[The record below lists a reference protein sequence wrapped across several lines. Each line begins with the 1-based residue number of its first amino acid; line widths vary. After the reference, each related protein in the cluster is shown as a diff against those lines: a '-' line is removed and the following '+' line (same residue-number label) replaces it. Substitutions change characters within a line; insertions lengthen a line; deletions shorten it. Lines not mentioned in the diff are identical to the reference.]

1 MFMSLYFLSSHSF
14 LFLFMCPKIFLFLLL
29 QTFIRFSPVIS
40 SSSKENGR
48 FFCDMVGFCQGT
60 ISRSASPSQ
69 SRKNMV
75 KSFDF
80 YPFSSLVCLSV
91 YVVNNMKWEPRWI
104 PLLMRG
110 MHDVHKKK
118 WCEMKDWDSVSLD
131 AQTQCVSLL
140 LVLFQLYWLSL
151 TFPNWYAFL
160 ILFSL
165 SLIPPWPSYSCL
177 WWLLFFLLFSSF
189 YLYSVCY
196 SQNFLQA
203 LCRNPEPD
211 PWTSNGGKEKLPL
224 PGTNYEQDQAHMEG
238 ALAADGVI
246 KCLIVYIS
254 LFSTKGSFGKRL
266 EWLQVTRKCCF
277 LLRLMLWNLQ
287 VIIDLQIKWYN
298 N

>member
-1 MFMSLYFLSSHSF
+1 
-14 LFLFMCPKIFLFLLL
+14 MCPKIFLFLLL
-29 QTFIRFSPVIS
+29 QTFIRFPPVIS

-177 WWLLFFLLFSSF
+177 WWLLFFFFFLHFIYIASVTVKIFSRHFAGTQSLTPKQETVARKNSLYQEQTMSRTRLIWRGPLL
-189 YLYSVCY
+189 
-196 SQNFLQA
+196 
-203 LCRNPEPD
+203 
-211 PWTSNGGKEKLPL
+211 
-224 PGTNYEQDQAHMEG
+224 
-238 ALAADGVI
+238 
-246 KCLIVYIS
+246 
-254 LFSTKGSFGKRL
+254 
-266 EWLQVTRKCCF
+266 
-277 LLRLMLWNLQ
+277 LM
-287 VIIDLQIKWYN
+287 V
-298 N
+298 